1 MDKPREKD
9 IKKINT
15 IPNLLKDFPIKTSWE
30 THHHVLRPQKLV

>member
-15 IPNLLKDFPIKTSWE
+15 IPNLLKDFPIKNFMGN
-30 THHHVLRPQKLV
+30 PPPCN